1 MKAAAHSKEQILIG
15 QLEGSI
21 QHILADATQPG
32 CPARLAQAMRHAVFP
47 GGARLRPRLCL
58 AVALACEAPN
68 PPSAMA
74 AASSIEL
81 LHCAS
86 LVHDDLP
93 CFDDA
98 NLRRG
103 KPSVHRAYGERIAV
117 LTGDALI
124 VLAFQALASPNA
136 VPSQYLGTLIRIVG
150 QAVGMPAGIVAGQ
163 ARECEPHVALA
174 PYHLEKTGALFAA
187 ATMAG
192 AASAGA
198 SHEQWRQLGEQLG
211 LAYQVADD
219 IRDVAG
225 SAEELGKPIGQD
237 QAHARPS
244 AALELGLAGAIKRLD
259 QLIDAATQAVPAC
272 PGANGLRTLIG
283 IEAKRFLPEG
293 LAQRAA

>member
-1 MKAAAHSKEQILIG
+1 MKSASRSEQVLTNELEVALQKLLAGAARS
-15 QLEGSI
+15 
-21 QHILADATQPG
+21 G
-32 CPARLAQAMRHAVFP
+32 CPARLAQAMRYSVFP
-47 GGARLRPRLCL
+47 GGARLRPRLCI

-68 PPSAMA
+68 PVAAMA
-74 AASSIEL
+74 AASAIEL

-98 NLRRG
+98 NERRG
-103 KPSVHRAYGERIAV
+103 KPSVHRAYGERVAV
-117 LTGDALI
+117 LAGDALI
-124 VLAFQALASPNA
+124 VLAFQALATDGA
-136 VPSQYLGTLIRIVG
+136 VPNQHLGALVRIVA

-198 SHEQWRQLGEQLG
+198 SHEGWRQLGEQLG

-237 QAHARPS
+237 QAHSRPS

-259 QLIDAATQAVPAC
+259 ELIEAATESVPAC
-272 PGANGLRTLIG
+272 PGANGLRTLIE